1 MKRVT
6 KIARKKNNQF
16 QTPLPIGTTSQYI
29 TVTDDKQTSLK
40 DTLGNLSTLP
50 KSSISESITYLAQ
63 RQGQGIKNATREED
77 GLMSSIDFKKINPQI
92 LSTEEDDLNNIKIIG
107 WYRIIYDTTTQSFL
121 VRNMPAEI
129 TSSCYMEVQQIKD
142 GEYFQRI
149 RDTSGIYYERQYTF
163 DGLWSE
169 WKKVLSEMVGAS
181 AATTGKSG
189 LVPTPAAGKN
199 SSFLRGD
206 GTWQTPTNTWIANTK
221 TQAGYVASP
230 QGVTNKVWKTDA
242 NGNPGWGDG
251 MSVMAGATPTAAGKL
266 GAVPAPSIGQN
277 TYLLQGD
284 GTWIAPKKTYK
295 GSTDGLLMSSTELWA
310 LNSLTGCSDGYRH
323 FIQLIPP
330 NAAVHGG
337 YIDFHFGGSSEDYT
351 ARLIQYWKNWLYARP
366 NLAVEKDMIVYNNLR
381 VDNNLTVKQ
390 NLTVEGGITATKA
403 CQMKNT
409 LYVKNEADGTTNH
422 FPVTSS
428 SAANGYTYLLST
440 NGKTYLKVVGRWGA
454 TSGSSTKNLAV
465 SSSDIRLKQNIKE
478 NTTTSGLELI
488 NKIPLYEF
496 DWKDSGKHQKLGFV
510 ADYLEKIDPNLSIG
524 DKTEDE
530 NGNPIYK
537 SVDTFYLQ
545 GFEIKAIQEL
555 SQQNDELKKEINL
568 LKEEIKELKNK

>member
-40 DTLGNLSTLP
+40 DALGNISTLP

-63 RQGQGIKNATREED
+63 RQGQGIENATREKD
-77 GLMSSIDFKKINPQI
+77 GLMSSIDFKKINPQV
-92 LSTEEDDLNNIKIIG
+92 LSTENDDLNNIKTIG

-121 VRNMPAEI
+121 VRNMPAGI

-181 AATTGKSG
+181 AATAGKTG
-189 LVPTPAAGKN
+189 LVPTPAAEKN
-199 SSFLRGD
+199 LSFLRGD
-206 GTWQTPTNTWIANTK
+206 GTWQIPTDTWIANTK

-230 QGVTNKVWKTDA
+230 QGATNKVWKTDS
-242 NGNPGWGDG
+242 NGNPGWGDD
-251 MSVMAGATPTAAGKL
+251 MTVMTGATTTTAGKM
-266 GAVPAPSIGQN
+266 GAVPAPAAGQN

-284 GTWIAPKKTYK
+284 GTWVEPKKTYG
-295 GSTDGLLMSSTELWA
+295 GSTNGLLISSTELWA
-310 LNSLTGCSDGYRH
+310 LNSLTGCINGSRH
-323 FIQLIPP
+323 FIQFIPP
-330 NAAVHGG
+330 NSAGHGG
-337 YIDFHFGGSSEDYT
+337 YIDFHYNGSSSDYT
-351 ARLIQYWKNWLYARP
+351 ARIIENLQGQIRIIGNFKVDKDTTIDGKLNIWGATTIQGQMNTKTIKAWNPCYFNSSLY
-366 NLAVEKDMIVYNNLR
+366 I
-381 VDNNLTVKQ
+381 
-390 NLTVEGGITATKA
+390 
-403 CQMKNT
+403 
-409 LYVKNEADGTTNH
+409 KNEADGTTNH

-440 NGKTYLKVVGRWGA
+440 NGQTHLKVVGRWGA
-454 TSGSSTKNLAV
+454 TSGSSTKQLAV
-465 SSSDIRLKQNIKE
+465 SSSDIRLKQNIKK
-478 NTTTSGLELI
+478 NTTSGLELI

-530 NGNPIYK
+530 HGNPIYK
-537 SVDTFYLQ
+537 SVNTFYLQ

-568 LKEEIKELKNK
+568 LKEEIKELKKK